1 MRVTY
6 RPLTSMPLTS
16 MSLTSSE
23 TTHRP
28 LPSASSKPR
37 RLLLVVAVAAA
48 TLAGCQTSSYS
59 PSAEREL
66 NRIANQR

>member
-1 MRVTY
+1 
-6 RPLTSMPLTS
+6 MPLTPAK
-16 MSLTSSE
+16 TIE
-23 TTHRP
+23 HP
-28 LPSASSKPR
+28 LPSAASHPR
-37 RLLLVVAVAAA
+37 RLMLTVAVVAAA